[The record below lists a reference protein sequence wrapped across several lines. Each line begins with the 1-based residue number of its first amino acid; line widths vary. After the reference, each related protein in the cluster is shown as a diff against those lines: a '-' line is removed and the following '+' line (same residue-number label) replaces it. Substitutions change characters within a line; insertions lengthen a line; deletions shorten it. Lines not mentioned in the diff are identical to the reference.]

1 MREFEFRK
9 VEFEDKEFMAKLYHL
24 RFKVYCHERRFFNS
38 EDYPTE
44 VEFDE
49 YDGQSIHFAAVDKE
63 DGEIV
68 GTLRMILPGRYRLPI
83 EKYCPHIKVND
94 DIQTGKKFGEIS
106 RLVITKEL
114 RRRKHDG
121 HYYGFQA
128 KDIIDVDANNREFR
142 RSAKP
147 MTFGLYRE
155 MYWEC
160 KKIGVTH
167 WYTLM
172 EKSLWRL
179 LHKHGLLFECIGDE
193 VDCCGPVKPYL
204 ASIVDIEKE
213 LNERFPEFFEY
224 FGMESYYKP

>member
-1 MREFEFRK
+1 MREFKYRK
-9 VEFEDKEFMAKLYHL
+9 VEFEDKEFMEKLYHL
-24 RFKVYCHERRFFNS
+24 RFKVYCHERSFFNV

-44 VEFDE
+44 LECDE

-68 GTLRMILPGRYRLPI
+68 GTLRMILPGKHRLPI
-83 EKYCPHIKVND
+83 EKYCPYIKVND
-94 DIQTGKKFGEIS
+94 DVPMGQKFGEIS
-106 RLVITKEL
+106 RLVITKDL

-121 HYYGFQA
+121 HYYESLA
-128 KDIIDVDANNREFR
+128 EDIIGVDANNREFR

-167 WYTLM
+167 WYTLA
-172 EKSLWRL
+172 ETSLWRL

-193 VDCCGPVKPYL
+193 VDYSGPVKPYL
-204 ASIVDIEKE
+204 ASIVSIEKE
-213 LNERFPEFFEY
+213 LNERFPKFFEY
-224 FGMESYYKP
+224 FGMASYYKP